1 MGEFNLYGVYV
12 PTFLVQAI
20 LAYLLLKIVN
30 LVTDRWATQGWI
42 ALPSIFNLCIY
53 VLLLWGVHHLF
64 TIYLD

>member
-30 LVTDRWATQGWI
+30 LVTDRWATQDWI

-64 TIYLD
+64 TMYLD